1 MGSSDAYDP
10 AVAFDDYAG
19 GRAPGQIEL
28 PSWSSGGSPE
38 ESPEAPSPV
47 LGAADAVRSLLST
60 VRRRR
65 RKLPPLLLVGADD
78 DPTYRTFEVEGRTY
92 TIIGTEPTVQL
103 SDTPIFDALRRKFAS
118 TAPEPRYVRVDDSKS
133 YGDFRSARRDPY
145 VKSLERRVAELELA
159 VVQHT
164 VDNHGGGRVARL
176 EQAFAR
182 LANQARCGG
191 TPIALPLDQCARG
204 AIECWLDGGE
214 ILCTVRVPGSDGRAR
229 MITSGTPV
237 EKYVDEVVGAAAQS
251 GTDPELFVSVAPM
264 VVQVLG
270 ASALIQR
277 LCAAANG
284 LMRQSK
290 GKKYVGVLSS
300 ASDPDTAAA
309 MTVLQRCQI
318 RDPRALNEAFRV
330 YKRDPELI
338 GHAIECLNRGQLAKA
353 KAFGRVS

>member
-28 PSWSSGGSPE
+28 PSWSGGRSSE
-38 ESPEAPSPV
+38 ESPEPSPV
-47 LGAADAVRSLLST
+47 MGAADAVRSLLTT

-65 RKLPPLLLVGADD
+65 RRLPPLLLVGASD
-78 DPTYRTFEVEGRTY
+78 DPTYRTFEVEGKTY
-92 TIIGTEPTVQL
+92 SIIGNEPTVQL
-103 SDTPIFDALRRKFAS
+103 SDTPIFDALKRKFAAA
-118 TAPEPRYVRVDDSKS
+118 APEPRYVRVDDAKS
-133 YGDFRSARRDPY
+133 YGDFRTARRDPY
-145 VKSLERRVAELELA
+145 VKNLEKRVTELEQA
-159 VVQHT
+159 IVMHM

-176 EQAFAR
+176 ESAFAR
-182 LANQARCGG
+182 LADQARCGG
-191 TPIALPLDQCARG
+191 SPIMLPLEQCARG
-204 AIECWLDGGE
+204 AIECWQDGGE

-237 EKYVDEVVGAAAQS
+237 EKYVDEVVGAAMQS
-251 GTDPELFVSVAPM
+251 NTDPELFVSVAPM

-277 LCAAANG
+277 LCAAASG
-284 LMRQSK
+284 LTTQSK
-290 GKKYVGVLSS
+290 GKKYIGVLSA

-309 MTVLQRCQI
+309 MTVLQRCQM
-318 RDPRALNEAFRV
+318 RDPRALSEAHRI
-330 YKRDPELI
+330 YRRDPDLI
-338 GHAIECLNRGQLAKA
+338 GHSIECLHRGQQEKA